1 MPNVVDVAFGWYH
14 EAYVDQQGQLHVCAK
29 AKLSSIEV
37 EGVRDGDRADLHK
50 VDNLP
55 QGTKVKQASFT
66 QNRLFV
72 LSESGEVFLYKV
84 VEHFPKR
91 EDVELFGQRAG
102 GQIRGELMVNDAPV
116 KIKDLGKIKQIACG
130 LDHVL
135 FLNDKGE
142 LLAMGDDTFG

>member
-1 MPNVVDVAFGWYH
+1 M
-14 EAYVDQQGQLHVCAK
+14 
-29 AKLSSIEV
+29 
-37 EGVRDGDRADLHK
+37 HK

-55 QGTKVKQASFT
+55 PGTKVKQASFT

-72 LSESGEVFLYKV
+72 LSESGDVYLYKV

-91 EDVELFGQRAG
+91 EDIELFGAQAR
-102 GQIRGELMVNDAPV
+102 GQIRGELMANDAPV

-135 FLNDKGE
+135 LLNDKGE